1 MTALL
6 PALLLPAFAAPAS
19 PPAAPP
25 ITTAPAPADVDLL
38 PLKKALTPLDSGG
51 VLRSHSTLRMTGT
64 QAGVSV
70 LLRED
75 LQIIS
80 HRPGRFHASLTQ
92 YDMTGGPQKKLV
104 VVSNGASVWTYR
116 PGLRRYSVSTLPAF
130 EKADSDIPTLGL
142 VIGGFFLGEGR
153 PLVEGMHSVT
163 PANNDAVLTILGS
176 MGITLSRETK
186 SMRDHDEYVYSLT
199 LTKQNLAYQFYVN
212 TQTGTLTRVD
222 LTGTQ
227 DGTQFFYREDILS
240 IAPQPPAPNATF
252 VFNPPLGAIKTPAA
266 KTSNVKTF
274 TAPVDSS
281 QPSPAG
287 RLP

>member
-1 MTALL
+1 MLRRNAPPLFLMTALL
-6 PALLLPAFAAPAS
+6 PALLLPAFAAPVP

-25 ITTAPAPADVDLL
+25 VITAPAPAEIDLL
-38 PLKKALTPLDSGG
+38 PLKKALSPLDGGG

-75 LQIIS
+75 LQITS

-116 PGLRRYSVSTLPAF
+116 PSLRRYSVSTLPAF

-163 PANNDAVLTILGS
+163 PANNNAVLTVLGS

-186 SMRDHDEYVYSLT
+186 AMRDYDEYVYSLT

-212 TQTGTLTRVD
+212 TQTSALTRVD

-227 DGTQFFYREDILS
+227 DGTQISYREDILS
-240 IAPQPPAPNATF
+240 LTSQPPSPGTVFVSPRRPAP
-252 VFNPPLGAIKTPAA
+252 
-266 KTSNVKTF
+266 
-274 TAPVDSS
+274 
-281 QPSPAG
+281 
-287 RLP
+287 